1 MGCSLAPRGGELNVL
16 HITVPLSIVSDDR
29 PFIPLDHAGPPD
41 DPLEAAGRFHGIMAR
56 RRSVRE
62 FSDRPVPQELIETI
76 IAAAGTAPSGANKQP
91 WRFVAVQDPDIK
103 REIREAAEVEERE
116 FYSNRASETWLHD
129 LHPMGTDEH
138 KPFLEVAPW
147 LIVVFKCMKDDRD
160 GDASDQVYYVNES
173 VGIAVGLLLA
183 AIHHA
188 GLVALTHTPSPMKF
202 LTGILRRP
210 SYERPYLLIPVGWPA
225 EGCMVPDIERKPI
238 EDIMVVDR
246 PKESQS

>member
-1 MGCSLAPRGGELNVL
+1 MDCSLVSRAGELNVL
-16 HITVPLSIVSDDR
+16 HITVPLCIMSDDR
-29 PFIPLDHAGPPD
+29 TFIPLDHAGPPD
-41 DPLEAAGRFHGIMAR
+41 DPLEAVGLFHGIMAR

-62 FSDRPVPQELIETI
+62 FSDRPVPQELIERI

-103 REIREAAEVEERE
+103 REIREAAEAEEHE
-116 FYSNRASETWLHD
+116 FYTNRASETWLGD
-129 LHPMGTDEH
+129 LHPLGTDEH

-160 GDASDQVYYVNES
+160 SEPSDQVYYVNES

-183 AIHHA
+183 AIQHA

-210 SYERPYLLIPVGWPA
+210 SYERPFLLIPVGWPA
-225 EGCMVPDIERKPI
+225 EGCMVPDIGRKSI
-238 EDIMVVDR
+238 EEIMVLDR
-246 PKESQS
+246 PEEPSS